1 MEVDDAQYQITKAR
15 GNSLMEKKGKREE
28 NYFRDLMIAFP
39 HAMIDEAKSLQRV
52 AQELKQNKS
61 ESSQSD
67 SFLFRGKHQAV
78 PILLSLATE
87 IALKTWQLR
96 EGKKKPDQTHDLLKL
111 FERLKPDTQKML
123 EERMQ
128 KLSPPAPFFATKHP
142 LRDVLCSHKDAF
154 ERWRYS
160 YETFSSG
167 GAWFETGE
175 IDRALTALVDA
186 YHDNKPDE

>member
-1 MEVDDAQYQITKAR
+1 MA
-15 GNSLMEKKGKREE
+15 KKRKREE

-52 AQELKQNKS
+52 AQELNQNRS

-67 SFLFRGKHQAV
+67 SFLFRGKHRAV
-78 PILLSLATE
+78 PILLSLAIE

-96 EGKKKPDQTHDLLKL
+96 DGKKKPDQTHDLLKL
-111 FERLKPDTQKML
+111 FESLEPNTREML
-123 EERMQ
+123 EERMR
-128 KLSPPAPFFATKHP
+128 KLSPPAVLFLTKHP

-167 GAWFETGE
+167 GAWFEEGE
-175 IDRALTALVDA
+175 IDRALTALVDV